1 MVGVHPL
8 QLDIVSQQPS
18 LLEKLQSDLL
28 WSLIEALLIFLWTCI
43 IPL

>member
-8 QLDIVSQQPS
+8 QLDIVSQQQS